1 MLKSSSMLPS
11 FMLFALLFP
20 DVVVASDLKKN
31 IEGSTDLAKKRHGT
45 AHLHTLLLF
54 KTE

>member
-11 FMLFALLFP
+11 LLFALLFP

-31 IEGSTDLAKKRHGT
+31 IRGSMDLAKKRHGT